1 MTMKHEN
8 GNRKDTG
15 EPAASPKSTEA
26 KSTDVKSEPSA
37 ETKPAEE
44 QKAQTGGSDEIPHGM
59 MAFARRHPVAAVLGA
74 AGVGLFGGFEIAA
87 AILVGAG
94 VAAIVARGQRA
105 PQAHVVREKARGV
118 FARRPELKN
127 RARAVVDAVRG
138 RVHTNGHN
146 S

>member
-15 EPAASPKSTEA
+15 ELAASPKSTEA

-44 QKAQTGGSDEIPHGM
+44 QKAQTEEIPHGM
-59 MAFARRHPVAAVLGA
+59 VAFARRHPVATVLGA

-94 VAAIVARGQRA
+94 VAAIVGRA
-105 PQAHVVREKARGV
+105 QPAPRAHVVREKARGV